1 MTKASRT
8 GIALGAALACAM
20 YFAALSAQ
28 AAEARTATDGAYTAA
43 QAKRGAAI
51 YAVKCET
58 CHGPQL
64 MAGEAPPLTGEGF
77 MANWSAY
84 SVGDLYEKIRNT
96 MPANDAKSLSAREYA
111 DIVALIL
118 SANRFPP
125 GDAELPDTAERLKQ
139 IRFESAK

>member
-1 MTKASRT
+1 MIKRFIASAAT
-8 GIALGAALACAM
+8 GAAVACAM
-20 YFAALSAQ
+20 TLVVQ
-28 AAEARTATDGAYTAA
+28 AAEPRSAKDGAYTAA
-43 QAKRGAAI
+43 QAKRGANI

-64 MAGEAPPLTGEGF
+64 TAGEAPPLTGEGF

-118 SANRFPP
+118 SANRFPA
-125 GDAELPDTAERLKQ
+125 GDAELPNTAERLKQ

>member
-1 MTKASRT
+1 MKRFIASAAT
-8 GIALGAALACAM
+8 GVALACAM
-20 YFAALSAQ
+20 TFVVQ
-28 AAEARTATDGAYTAA
+28 AAEPRSAKDGAYTAA
-43 QAKRGAAI
+43 QAKRGASI

-64 MAGEAPPLTGEGF
+64 TAGEAPPLTGEGF

-96 MPANDAKSLSAREYA
+96 MPANDAKSLSAQEYA

-118 SANRFPP
+118 SANRFPA
-125 GDAELPDTAERLKQ
+125 GEAELPGAPERLKQ
-139 IRFESAK
+139 IRFEATK

>member
-1 MTKASRT
+1 MMKRIIESA
-8 GIALGAALACAM
+8 AAGAALACAVT
-20 YFAALSAQ
+20 FIAQ
-28 AAEARTATDGAYTAA
+28 AAEPRSAKDGAYTAA

-64 MAGEAPPLTGEGF
+64 TAGEAPPLIGEGF

-84 SVGDLYEKIRNT
+84 SVGDLFEKIRNT

-139 IRFESAK
+139 IRFETAK